1 MSEAHNPEALFRAK
15 SRTFSLA
22 ARLFSKEDQMA
33 VARLYAF
40 CRILDDLADASALG
54 ETEALEQVIREL
66 NPDVGATDP
75 LVLDFLGLA
84 SERGLSLQAA
94 TLLAQALRAD
104 CGAREID
111 SEGELLNFAFGVA
124 GTVGVLMCPVL
135 GVEESNALPFAL
147 DLGIALQLTN
157 IARDVVEDAG
167 RKRFYLPRTWIE
179 PEVIENAI
187 AGEVGAI
194 QAVDAAI
201 ERLLNLAELFYE
213 SAFAGFWFIGARN
226 RRAVFFASMLY
237 REIGRSLLRMESGAW
252 RKRRILSGVEK
263 LKVSMRAWRAHRT
276 AMTELWSTPH
286 EPKHGVEITQKY
298 QAAGIPLTTLQR
310 G

>member
-1 MSEAHNPEALFRAK
+1 
-15 SRTFSLA
+15 
-22 ARLFSKEDQMA
+22 MA

-66 NPDVGATDP
+66 NPEVVATDP

-179 PEVIENAI
+179 PDVIEEAI

-226 RRAVFFASMLY
+226 RRAVFLASMLY

-263 LKVSMRAWRAHRT
+263 LKVAVMGCVVNGPGEAAQTDIGLTGGGKGNNMVYLSGLQDHKVP
-276 AMTELWSTPH
+276 SDDIV
-286 EPKHGVEITQKY
+286 KHIVKLVENKAEEIRKSKNVTN
-298 QAAGIPLTTLQR
+298 
-310 G
+310 

>member
-1 MSEAHNPEALFRAK
+1 
-15 SRTFSLA
+15 
-22 ARLFSKEDQMA
+22 
-33 VARLYAF
+33 
-40 CRILDDLADASALG
+40 LDDLADASALG
-54 ETEALEQVIREL
+54 ETEALEQVIHEL
-66 NPDVGATDP
+66 NPEVVATDP

-94 TLLAQALRAD
+94 TLLARALRAD

-167 RKRFYLPRTWIE
+167 RKRFYLPRTWVE
-179 PEVIENAI
+179 PGVIENAI

-213 SAFAGFWFIGARN
+213 SAFSGFWFIGARN

-263 LKVSMRAWRAHRT
+263 LKVSMRALRAHRT
-276 AMTELWSTPH
+276 ATTELWSIPH
-286 EPKHGVEITQKY
+286 EPKHGVEIIQKY

>member
-94 TLLAQALRAD
+94 SLLARALRAD
-104 CGAREID
+104 CGAREMD

-135 GVEESNALPFAL
+135 GVE
-147 DLGIALQLTN
+147 
-157 IARDVVEDAG
+157 
-167 RKRFYLPRTWIE
+167 
-179 PEVIENAI
+179 
-187 AGEVGAI
+187 
-194 QAVDAAI
+194 
-201 ERLLNLAELFYE
+201 
-213 SAFAGFWFIGARN
+213 
-226 RRAVFFASMLY
+226 
-237 REIGRSLLRMESGAW
+237 
-252 RKRRILSGVEK
+252 
-263 LKVSMRAWRAHRT
+263 
-276 AMTELWSTPH
+276 
-286 EPKHGVEITQKY
+286 
-298 QAAGIPLTTLQR
+298 
-310 G
+310 